1 MEIKLLNDIVIIFGL
16 SIAVIYIFHKIK
28 IPPIIGFLITG
39 IFAGPYGLGLISSVH
54 EVELL
59 AEVGILLL
67 LFTIGIEFSIKELL
81 SLKKPVLVGGSLQVL
96 LTIGIVYLIANNF
109 AKTNGELIFFGFVTA
124 LSSTAIIL
132 KLYVEKGEIDT
143 PHGRTAL
150 AILIFQ
156 DIIVVPMMLL
166 TPLLGGSGGNLYTEI
181 LLLIGKAI
189 LVIIVV
195 FVGAKYIVPN
205 ALLHIARTRSRELF
219 LISIIVICFGIV
231 WLTSSIGL
239 SLALGAFLAGLI
251 ISESEYSHQAL
262 ANILPFRDVFTSFF
276 FVSIGMLLNLEYFYN
291 NLVLVISLSLGV
303 IIIKSILAAGAVS
316 LLGYPLRTALITG
329 IGLGQVGEFSFILAK
344 TGQQYGF
351 MQGDFYQAFLS
362 VSITT
367 MAATPFLI
375 SGAPSIADLL
385 NKLPLPQRFKKEGL
399 TPVQEYCSDLNDH
412 LVIVG
417 FGMNGTNLAHASRAA
432 DIPYVILDMNPDKVR
447 SERAKG
453 EPIYY
458 GDATSPEIVEQTNI
472 HHARIIVV
480 AINDPA
486 ATRRIVTNVK
496 ELNPDIYTIVR
507 TRYVKEIP
515 QLKQLG
521 ADEVIPEEFETAV
534 EIFARVMTKYMVPQN
549 EINTFIDNIRAEN
562 YRMLRSVPR
571 DISPFRGFKIHF
583 PDVEILNYNVND
595 SSRLINRTLKE
606 IDFRNKCG
614 ATVLAVKR
622 DEIVITNPGADTT
635 LLSNDILFIMAKHE
649 KIAELNEIFSGNT

>member
-16 SIAVIYIFHKIK
+16 SIAVIFIFHKIK

-39 IFAGPYGLGLISSVH
+39 IFAGPYGLGLVKSVH
-54 EVELL
+54 EVEIL

-81 SLKKPVLVGGSLQVL
+81 SLKKPVLIGGSLQVL
-96 LTIGIVYLIANNF
+96 LTIGVVYLIAGNF
-109 AKTNGELIFFGFVTA
+109 AASTGELIFFGFLTA

-156 DIIVVPMMLL
+156 DIIVVPMMLV
-166 TPLLGGSGGNLYTEI
+166 TPLLAGAGGDLMTEI
-181 LLLIGKAI
+181 LLLLGKAI
-189 LVIIVV
+189 LVVVIV
-195 FVGAKYIVPN
+195 FVGAKYIVPA
-205 ALLHIARTRSRELF
+205 ALLQIARTRSRELF

-231 WLTSSIGL
+231 WVTSSIGL

-251 ISESEYSHQAL
+251 ISESEYSQQAL

-276 FVSIGMLLNLEYFYN
+276 FVSIGMLLNLEYVAD
-291 NLVLVISLSLGV
+291 NLSLVILLSVGV
-303 IIIKSILAAGAVS
+303 ILLKSILATGAVS
-316 LLGYPLRTALITG
+316 ILGYPLRTALITG

-344 TGQQYGF
+344 TGQTYGF
-351 MQGDFYQAFLS
+351 ITGEIYQAFLS

-367 MAATPFLI
+367 MAVTPFLI
-375 SGAPSIADLL
+375 SGAPRIADLL
-385 NKLPLPQRFKKEGL
+385 NKLPIPQRLKREGV
-399 TPVQEYCSDLNDH
+399 TPVQAYCEELNDH
-412 LVIVG
+412 LVIIG

-432 DIPYVILDMNPDKVR
+432 KIPYVILDMNPDRVR
-447 SERAKG
+447 SEKAKG
-453 EPIYY
+453 ESIYY
-458 GDATSPEIVEQTNI
+458 GDATSPEILEQTNI
-472 HHARIIVV
+472 HHARIVVV

-486 ATRRIVTNVK
+486 ATRSIVANVK
-496 ELNPDIYTIVR
+496 LLNPDVYTIVR

-549 EINTFIDNIRAEN
+549 EIFKFIDNIRAEN
-562 YRMLRSVPR
+562 YKMLRSVPK

-583 PDVEILNYNVND
+583 PDIEILTYTVSEACGLTGKN
-595 SSRLINRTLKE
+595 LLE

-614 ATVLAVKR
+614 ATVLAIKR
-622 DEIVITNPGADTT
+622 GAEVISNPGADIK
-635 LLSNDILFIMAKHE
+635 LQQEDILFIMAKHE
-649 KIAELNEIFSGNT
+649 KIAELNEIFAVNT

>member
-16 SIAVIYIFHKIK
+16 SIAVIFIFHKIK

-39 IFAGPYGLGLISSVH
+39 IFAGPYGLGLVKSVH
-54 EVELL
+54 EVEIL

-67 LFTIGIEFSIKELL
+67 LFTIGIEFSIKDLL
-81 SLKKPVLVGGSLQVL
+81 SLKKPVLIGGSLQVL
-96 LTIGIVYLIANNF
+96 LTIGVVYLIAGNF
-109 AKTNGELIFFGFVTA
+109 ASSTGELIFFGFLTA

-132 KLYVEKGEIDT
+132 KLYVEKAEIDT

-156 DIIVVPMMLL
+156 DIIVVPMMLV
-166 TPLLGGSGGNLYTEI
+166 TPLLAGAGGNLMTEI
-181 LLLIGKAI
+181 LLLLGKAI
-189 LVIIVV
+189 LVVVAV

-205 ALLHIARTRSRELF
+205 ALLQIARTRSRELF

-276 FVSIGMLLNLEYFYN
+276 FVSIGMLLNLEYVAD
-291 NLVLVISLSLGV
+291 NLVLVAVLSLSV
-303 IIIKSILAAGAVS
+303 IIIKSVLATGAVS
-316 LLGYPLRTALITG
+316 ILGFPLRTALITG

-344 TGQQYGF
+344 TGQTYGF
-351 MQGDFYQAFLS
+351 ISGELYQAFLS
-362 VSITT
+362 VSIIT

-375 SGAPSIADLL
+375 SGAPHIANLL
-385 NKLPLPQRFKKEGL
+385 NKLPLPQKLKKEGV
-399 TPVQEYCSDLNDH
+399 TPVQAFCEKLEDH

-432 DIPYVILDMNPDKVR
+432 KIPYVIIDMNPDRVR
-447 SERAKG
+447 SEKAKG

-458 GDATSPEIVEQTNI
+458 GDATSPEVVEQTNI
-472 HHARIIVV
+472 HHARIVV
-480 AINDPA
+480 IAINDPA
-486 ATRRIVTNVK
+486 ATRRIVTNIK
-496 ELNPDIYTIVR
+496 LLNPDVYTIVR
-507 TRYVKEIP
+507 TRFVKEIP

-521 ADEVIPEEFETAV
+521 AHEVIPEEFETAV

-549 EINTFIDNIRAEN
+549 EIFQFIDNIRAEN
-562 YRMLRSVPR
+562 YKMLRSVPK

-583 PDVEILNYNVND
+583 PDIEILTYNVND
-595 SSRLINRTLKE
+595 ACGLTDKSLKE

-614 ATVLAVKR
+614 ATVLAIKR
-622 DEIVITNPGADTT
+622 EKEVMSNPGADFK
-635 LLSNDILFIMAKHE
+635 LQQDDIIFIMAKHE
-649 KIAELNEIFSGNT
+649 KIAKLNEIFAVNT